1 MRGSFGMLCIALG
14 ILAAGLGGYLLN
26 AETVT
31 VCETEW
37 DYVTDI
43 GAAFQGDKADMD
55 IEYNPSSNI
64 TGWSDKAAYNNRH
77 IQAVD
82 YRQTDRANI
91 YQAYTTAT
99 VYENASVNVAATSTD
114 GMPNTG
120 FSFDGVPYGTM
131 PDWAGLYNYEVWTVA
146 EIGGVRTTGAFAVP
160 LSDIVEYAGLSDWDY
175 FDVSVS
181 SSNYPAFAVGDI
193 TFNTSTQ
200 GGTNHLVETFSA
212 AAYSTSVTAIRAE
225 RSAVIGDAAYPIQD
239 VYLVFGHASINGQA
253 DRSVSV
259 SFIKSKGSQQVFLD
273 PAYGFTPKSG
283 SYEMI
288 EVTEISHPTSASPS
302 IVIEVPPNGLGYGR
316 ATIDIAYQSEG
327 APGQLGTVVAYYE
340 ADSPLYPTIMFT
352 PQGGTAVLAVGDDQ
366 SGARMVIGCSSG
378 SWSISS
384 GGSTLGTFTGPA
396 TYESIS
402 ASATIEAGYRYS
414 LTIYNDGLNPYIMT
428 YEGSQTITASMAYTT
443 ETTET
448 TTHTYDKAYWNNN
461 HDNVSV
467 SIALAR
473 PSSGSG
479 SAEFV
484 FYGSERNG
492 SLRVIYESGE
502 WALDIPN
509 ETNVPIGNW
518 PAILVKI
525 EGETATAYPLTA
537 FTSFTSYENVLGP
550 AGKIYVTGPGL
561 DMGTISHFRARDTGA
576 NLRMSVV
583 STTIRLAEGGLY
595 LQNGT
600 LDLQSSFPGTVAA
613 SLMIGSAAA
622 VGDSV
627 TFKSG
632 NRTVTLPVD
641 ASALTITIG
650 NSAYEL
656 NGITFRWYSSSG
668 PSASVSGVTY
678 APAIYDRGSVLDSG
692 VIWAE
697 TKRGDYIQVLEAPSG
712 WEVTLDGVWAPSA
725 FFYTGEN
732 VASESTQISDI
743 TKGEFRW
750 DKDTTLI
757 FMMGAAIV
765 GGLVGTHWGYTKA
778 ADWIVIFGAVGVC
791 WLIL

>member
-1 MRGSFGMLCIALG
+1 MRGSYGALCVALG

-37 DYVTDI
+37 EYVTDI

-55 IEYNPSSNI
+55 IQYDPSSNI
-64 TGWSDKAAYNNRH
+64 TGWSDKSAYNNRH

-82 YRQTDRANI
+82 YRQTERANI

-146 EIGGVRTTGAFAVP
+146 EIGDVRTTGAFAVP

-212 AAYSTSVTAIRAE
+212 AAYSTSVTAIRVE

-239 VYLVFGHASINGQA
+239 VYLVFGHATINGQA

-288 EVTEISHPTSASPS
+288 EVIEVSHPTSASPS
-302 IVIEVPPNGLGYGR
+302 IVVEVPPDGLGYGS
-316 ATIDIAYQSEG
+316 ATIDITYQSEG
-327 APGQLGTVVAYYE
+327 TPGQLGTVHAYYE

-352 PQGGTAVLAVGDDQ
+352 PHGGTAVTAVGDDQ
-366 SGARMVIGCSSG
+366 SGAAMNISCASGEWAISSG
-378 SWSISS
+378 S
-384 GGSTLGTFTGPA
+384 TELGTFTGPA

-402 ASATIEAGYRYS
+402 ASATLAAGYRYS
-414 LTIYNDGLNPYIMT
+414 LTIYNDGQDPYVMT

-467 SIALAR
+467 SIALVR
-473 PSSGSG
+473 PSSGDG
-479 SAEFV
+479 SAQFV

-492 SLRVIYESGE
+492 SLRVLYESGE

-518 PAILVKI
+518 PAILVKV
-525 EGETATAYPLTA
+525 EGATATAYPLTA

-561 DMGTISHFRARDTGA
+561 DMGTISHFSARDTGA

-595 LQNGT
+595 LQNGMIDI
-600 LDLQSSFPGTVAA
+600 LSSFPGTSAA
-613 SLMIGSAAA
+613 SLMIGSSAA

-627 TFKSG
+627 TFTSG
-632 NRTVTLPVD
+632 GNSITLPVD
-641 ASALTITIG
+641 ADALTITIAG
-650 NSAYEL
+650 DAYEL
-656 NGITFRWYSSSG
+656 NGITFRWYSTAG
-668 PSASVSGVTY
+668 PSASVAGVTY
-678 APAIYDRGSVLDSG
+678 EPAIYENGKTLDSG
-692 VIWAE
+692 VIWAQ
-697 TKRGDYIQVLEAPSG
+697 TKRGDWIAVMEAETD
-712 WEVTLDGVWAPSA
+712 WAMTLDGVWAPSA
-725 FFYTGEN
+725 FFYVGEN
-732 VASESTQISDI
+732 NAAESTQISDFTEGI
-743 TKGEFRW
+743 FRW
-750 DKDTTLI
+750 DKGQTLI
-757 FMMGAAIV
+757 FFMGVAIV
-765 GGLVGTHWGYTKA
+765 GGIVGTHWGYTKG
-778 ADWIVIFGAVGVC
+778 ADWAIIFGAAGVC